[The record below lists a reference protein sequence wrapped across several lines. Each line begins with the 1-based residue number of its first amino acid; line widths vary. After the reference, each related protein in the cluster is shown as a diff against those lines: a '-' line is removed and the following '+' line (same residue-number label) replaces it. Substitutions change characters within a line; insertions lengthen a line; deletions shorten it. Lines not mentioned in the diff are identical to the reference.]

1 MQDITIRTA
10 VAIQNLPLTVG
21 NLVRR
26 MHDDE
31 DGQAAVEYGGI
42 LAVIALIFIAIFGLG
57 LDTTIGNAVETAVG
71 EILTGTGGNG
81 GGGGGGGGGN

>member
-10 VAIQNLPLTVG
+10 VAVQS
-21 NLVRR
+21 LVSRLR
-26 MHDDE
+26 DDE

-57 LDTTIGNAVETAVG
+57 LDTTIGNAVEKAVG
-71 EILTGTGGNG
+71 EILTGKE
-81 GGGGGGGGGN
+81 GGGGGN

>member
-10 VAIQNLPLTVG
+10 VAVQNLVHRL
-21 NLVRR
+21 R
-26 MHDDE
+26 DDE

-57 LDTTIGNAVETAVG
+57 LDTTIGNAVEKAVG
-71 EILTGTGGNG
+71 EILTGKE
-81 GGGGGGGGGN
+81 GGGGGN